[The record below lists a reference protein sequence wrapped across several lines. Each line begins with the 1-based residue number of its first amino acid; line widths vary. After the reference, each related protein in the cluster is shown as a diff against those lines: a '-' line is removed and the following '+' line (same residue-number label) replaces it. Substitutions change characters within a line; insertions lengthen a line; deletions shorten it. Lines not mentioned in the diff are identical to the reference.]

1 MTGREAGA
9 VPWTARRWTAER
21 WWTERGRWI
30 VLFGLSALWLMPIA
44 LLGSTSLKTPQQLYD
59 PTKILPDPVQWSNYR
74 VVLFEAFPFARYVMN
89 SVFVSVLS
97 VIGDVLSSAFIAYGF
112 AQLRFPGRRVLFLL
126 MIATMMFPF
135 AVRMIPLFLIFKELG
150 WINTY
155 WPLIVPSFLGTHAFF
170 IFLLHQFFLGIPKS
184 LLESA
189 RIDGANE
196 IQIWWRVVL
205 PLSKPALAVVAILAF
220 EQSWSDFLSPLL
232 YLNDRSLYTLP
243 LGLYSLISGDDVA
256 ANWHL
261 VMAATVTMILPVVV
275 IFALAQRFFVRG
287 VTMTGLKG

>member
-1 MTGREAGA
+1 MTGREVGVRA
-9 VPWTARRWTAER
+9 WTSER
-21 WWTERGRWI
+21 WWAERGRWI
-30 VLFGLSALWLMPIA
+30 ILFGLSALWLMPIV

-59 PTKILPDPVQWSNYR
+59 PTRILPDPAQWSNYR

-89 SVFVSVLS
+89 SVIVSVLS

-155 WPLIVPSFLGTHAFF
+155 WPLIVPSYLGTHAFF